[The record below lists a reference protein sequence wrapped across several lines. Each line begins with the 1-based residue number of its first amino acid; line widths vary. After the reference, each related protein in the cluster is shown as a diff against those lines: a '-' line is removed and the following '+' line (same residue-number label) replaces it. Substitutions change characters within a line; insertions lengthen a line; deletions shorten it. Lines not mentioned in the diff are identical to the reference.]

1 MNLKEKQITHDLVYK
16 NLFMKIYLDE
26 ILLPN
31 NTTSKRIYLKHDGA
45 AAVLPI
51 TMDGKVILIKQFR
64 YPIMK
69 EIIEIPAGKKD
80 DISESGLVCAKRE
93 LEEETGYVSN
103 DFSKFQDLH
112 SCVGYSSEL
121 IELFVARNCVK
132 IENPRKGD
140 DDEFIE
146 LFIVS
151 KDEIEELLRLGKVS
165 DAKTLV
171 ALQHYL
177 LNITK

>member
-1 MNLKEKQITHDLVYK
+1 MNLKEKQLTHELVYK
-16 NLFMKIYLDE
+16 NMFMKIYLDE

-31 NTTSKRIYLKHDGA
+31 NQTSKRIYLKHDGA

-51 TMDGKVILIKQFR
+51 TKDGKVILIRQFR
-64 YPIMK
+64 YPIMQ
-69 EIIEIPAGKKD
+69 EVIEIPAGKKD
-80 DISESGLVCAKRE
+80 AIEESGLLCAKRE
-93 LEEETGYVSN
+93 LEEETGFVSN
-103 DFSKFQDLH
+103 DFVKFSDLH

-121 IELFVARNCVK
+121 IEIFVAKNCEK

-146 LFIVS
+146 LLIVT
-151 KDEIEELLRLGKVS
+151 KDEIQELLHQGKVT

-171 ALQHYL
+171 ALQYYL
-177 LNITK
+177 LEIAK

>member
-1 MNLKEKQITHDLVYK
+1 MNLKEKQLSHDLVYQ
-16 NLFMKIYLDE
+16 NMFMNIYLDE

-31 NTTSKRIYLKHDGA
+31 NKTSKRIYLEHDGA

-51 TMDGKVILIKQFR
+51 TCDGRVILIKQFR

-80 DISESGLVCAKRE
+80 TIDESGLLCAKRE
-93 LEEETGYVSN
+93 LEEETGYISG
-103 DFSKFQDLH
+103 DFKKFSDLH

-121 IELFVARNCVK
+121 IELFVAKDCKQV
-132 IENPRKGD
+132 ENPKKGD

-146 LFIVS
+146 LFLVS
-151 KDEIEELLRLGKVS
+151 KEEIIELLKSGKVT

-171 ALQHYL
+171 ALQYYL
-177 LNITK
+177 LEIAK